1 MTEITQDK
9 NYTFRELTQGDVEE
23 FNDLLSYAF
32 QVTSNELKDS
42 GWEDKDDIKRS
53 KRPIFEFSYVL
64 GCFYKGKLAS
74 QIVIYPMEINI
85 QGEIFSM
92 GGLTGVTTYPEY
104 MGRGL
109 SHSLI
114 KKGLEYMK
122 DNGQTISFLYP
133 YSIPYYRKQG
143 WEIVSDQMTF
153 SIKDTQLPHK
163 RPVEGMI
170 ERVNIDD
177 EDMKNIYKYFAMQ
190 HHGALIRGEFEWQ
203 EYWRWDTDDMMAAVY
218 YSKEEKPLGYVIYYI
233 ENDIMH
239 IKEIIYL
246 NPEAKNGIWNFI
258 SAHYSMVTEVRGYN
272 YTGDT
277 IAFQFDDSEIKE
289 TIQPYIMA
297 RIVDVEAFMNQYP
310 FQNCDNNS
318 KFYFMVHDTAAP
330 WNEGVFY
337 LHFEDNEAICE
348 KVEEYE
354 ESYLVEL
361 DISILTAMMMGYKR
375 PTYLYNNEYI
385 KVDYYLLKPLEM
397 LIDAKKPYFSD
408 YF

>member
-1 MTEITQDK
+1 
-9 NYTFRELTQGDVEE
+9 
-23 FNDLLSYAF
+23 
-32 QVTSNELKDS
+32 
-42 GWEDKDDIKRS
+42 
-53 KRPIFEFSYVL
+53 
-64 GCFYKGKLAS
+64 
-74 QIVIYPMEINI
+74 
-85 QGEIFSM
+85 
-92 GGLTGVTTYPEY
+92 
-104 MGRGL
+104 
-109 SHSLI
+109 
-114 KKGLEYMK
+114 MK

-277 IAFQFDDSEIKE
+277 IAFQLS
-289 TIQPYIMA
+289 
-297 RIVDVEAFMNQYP
+297 
-310 FQNCDNNS
+310 
-318 KFYFMVHDTAAP
+318 
-330 WNEGVFY
+330 
-337 LHFEDNEAICE
+337 
-348 KVEEYE
+348 
-354 ESYLVEL
+354 
-361 DISILTAMMMGYKR
+361 
-375 PTYLYNNEYI
+375 
-385 KVDYYLLKPLEM
+385 
-397 LIDAKKPYFSD
+397 LIHI
-408 YF
+408 

>member
-1 MTEITQDK
+1 MTEVTQDK
-9 NYTFRELTQGDVEE
+9 NYVFRKLNQGDIEE

-32 QVTSNELKDS
+32 QVTSTELKDS
-42 GWEDKDDIKRS
+42 GWLDKDDIKKS
-53 KRPIFEFSYVL
+53 KQPIFDFSYVL
-64 GCFYKGKLAS
+64 GCFYKGNLAS
-74 QIVIYPMEINI
+74 QIVIYPMEVNI
-85 QGEIFSM
+85 QGEIFKM

-104 MGRGL
+104 MSRGL
-109 SHSLI
+109 SHALI
-114 KKGLEYMK
+114 KKGLEYMR

-170 ERVNIDD
+170 ERVDIDD
-177 EDMKNIYKYFAMQ
+177 EDIKNIYKYFAMQ

-218 YSKEEKPLGYVIYYI
+218 YSKDEKPLGYVIYFI
-233 ENDIMH
+233 ENDMMH
-239 IKEIIYL
+239 IKEIVYL
-246 NPEAKNGIWNFI
+246 NTEAKHGIWNFI
-258 SAHYSMVTEVRGYN
+258 SAHYSMVSEVRGYN
-272 YTGDT
+272 YTGDP

-289 TIQPYIMA
+289 TIEPYIMA
-297 RIVDVEAFMNQYP
+297 RIVDVRAFMEAYP

-318 KFYFMVHDTAAP
+318 KFYFYVHDSAAP
-330 WNEGVFY
+330 WNEGIFY
-337 LHFEDNEAICE
+337 LHFEDNEPVCE

-361 DISILTAMMMGYKR
+361 DISILTTMMMGYKR
-375 PTYLYNNEYI
+375 PTYLYDNDYI
-385 KVDYYLLKPLEM
+385 KVDYYLLRPLEM